1 MTTGL
6 IFDIKEFA
14 INDGPGIRLTVFMK
28 GCPLRCAWCHN
39 PEGIS
44 PQPQHN
50 RKTGCMVG
58 KEYTVE
64 ELTRRI
70 CKFRDVFDLSGGG
83 VTFSGG
89 EPTRQSEFIEACAL
103 RLNGI
108 HKTLD
113 TSGFC
118 PSATFRRLL
127 GVFDLVY
134 YDLKL
139 ADTAAHQ
146 RFTGQNNLQILE
158 NLHILDESGV
168 PYHIRIPL
176 IPEITDTEKNLSGLL
191 DILAGLRNKPQRVDP
206 LPYNILAGGK
216 YDSYGMAY
224 PLQNASAEN
233 NRDNIA
239 RFKTELCKRK
249 IRPGSG
255 SAMYYIWLV
264 NNNSPWAFEPKVKA
278 TADGRLNGEAFSTS
292 LAPSHGIKVDGV
304 LSVLKSYSVIDYSR
318 IMNGGP
324 ITIELSPSVFKSDDG
339 IKKLAGLIKYFVK
352 LGDQQLQLNVLDA
365 SVLEDAIAHP
375 EKHRNLIVRVWGWSG
390 YFTELAPEYQQ
401 HVLNRHK
408 YNI

>member
-44 PQPQHN
+44 PQPQLN
-50 RKTGCMVG
+50 RKTGCIVG
-58 KEYTVE
+58 KEYTVA
-64 ELTRRI
+64 ELARRI

-89 EPTRQSEFIEACAL
+89 EPTRQPEFVEACAL

-146 RFTGQNNLQILE
+146 RFTGRNNLQILE

-191 DILAGLRNKPQRVDP
+191 DYPCRPPQQTAARRPAALQHPCRRQIRFVRDGL
-206 LPYNILAGGK
+206 
-216 YDSYGMAY
+216 S
-224 PLQNASAEN
+224 AS
-233 NRDNIA
+233 
-239 RFKTELCKRK
+239 KRISRK
-249 IRPGSG
+249 QSG
-255 SAMYYIWLV
+255 
-264 NNNSPWAFEPKVKA
+264 
-278 TADGRLNGEAFSTS
+278 
-292 LAPSHGIKVDGV
+292 
-304 LSVLKSYSVIDYSR
+304 
-318 IMNGGP
+318 
-324 ITIELSPSVFKSDDG
+324 
-339 IKKLAGLIKYFVK
+339 
-352 LGDQQLQLNVLDA
+352 
-365 SVLEDAIAHP
+365 
-375 EKHRNLIVRVWGWSG
+375 
-390 YFTELAPEYQQ
+390 Q
-401 HVLNRHK
+401 HCPF
-408 YNI
+408 

>member
-127 GVFDLVY
+127 WRFRFGLLRPQTGRHRCTSTLYRPEQPSDSGKSAYPGRERGSLPY
-134 YDLKL
+134 QNP
-139 ADTAAHQ
+139 ADSRDYRYRKKSVRAFRYPCRPPQQTAARRPAALQHPC
-146 RFTGQNNLQILE
+146 RRNTIRTGW
-158 NLHILDESGV
+158 
-168 PYHIRIPL
+168 L
-176 IPEITDTEKNLSGLL
+176 I
-191 DILAGLRNKPQRVDP
+191 
-206 LPYNILAGGK
+206 
-216 YDSYGMAY
+216 
-224 PLQNASAEN
+224 
-233 NRDNIA
+233 
-239 RFKTELCKRK
+239 RFKTH
-249 IRPGSG
+249 P
-255 SAMYYIWLV
+255 
-264 NNNSPWAFEPKVKA
+264 PKTTGTTLPVSK
-278 TADGRLNGEAFSTS
+278 
-292 LAPSHGIKVDGV
+292 PSCA
-304 LSVLKSYSVIDYSR
+304 
-318 IMNGGP
+318 NE
-324 ITIELSPSVFKSDDG
+324 T
-339 IKKLAGLIKYFVK
+339 
-352 LGDQQLQLNVLDA
+352 
-365 SVLEDAIAHP
+365 
-375 EKHRNLIVRVWGWSG
+375 
-390 YFTELAPEYQQ
+390 
-401 HVLNRHK
+401 
-408 YNI
+408 

>member
-1 MTTGL
+1 MGGCGSIMTTGL

-44 PQPQHN
+44 PQPQLN

-64 ELTRRI
+64 ELARRI

-89 EPTRQSEFIEACAL
+89 EPTRQPEFVEACAL

-139 ADTAAHQ
+139 ADTAAYQ
-146 RFTGQNNLQILE
+146 RFTGRSNLQILE

-191 DILAGLRNKPQRVDP
+191 DILAGLRNKPLRVDP

-224 PLQNASAEN
+224 PLQNTSAEN
-233 NRDNIA
+233 NQDNIV
-239 RFKTELCKRK
+239 RFKAELRKRN
-249 IRPGSG
+249 INI
-255 SAMYYIWLV
+255 M
-264 NNNSPWAFEPKVKA
+264 
-278 TADGRLNGEAFSTS
+278 GE
-292 LAPSHGIKVDGV
+292 
-304 LSVLKSYSVIDYSR
+304 
-318 IMNGGP
+318 
-324 ITIELSPSVFKSDDG
+324 
-339 IKKLAGLIKYFVK
+339 
-352 LGDQQLQLNVLDA
+352 Q
-365 SVLEDAIAHP
+365 
-375 EKHRNLIVRVWGWSG
+375 
-390 YFTELAPEYQQ
+390 
-401 HVLNRHK
+401 
-408 YNI
+408 

>member
-58 KEYTVE
+58 KEYTVA

-89 EPTRQSEFIEACAL
+89 EPTRQSEFVEACAL

-118 PSATFRRLL
+118 PSATFSPAAWRFRFGLL
-127 GVFDLVY
+127 RPQTGRHRCTSTLYRPEQPSDSGKSAYPGQERGSLPY
-134 YDLKL
+134 QNP
-139 ADTAAHQ
+139 ADS
-146 RFTGQNNLQILE
+146 R
-158 NLHILDESGV
+158 D
-168 PYHIRIPL
+168 YRYR
-176 IPEITDTEKNLSGLL
+176 KNLSGLL

-239 RFKTELCKRK
+239 RFKAELCKRN
-249 IRPGSG
+249 INI
-255 SAMYYIWLV
+255 M
-264 NNNSPWAFEPKVKA
+264 
-278 TADGRLNGEAFSTS
+278 GE
-292 LAPSHGIKVDGV
+292 
-304 LSVLKSYSVIDYSR
+304 
-318 IMNGGP
+318 
-324 ITIELSPSVFKSDDG
+324 
-339 IKKLAGLIKYFVK
+339 
-352 LGDQQLQLNVLDA
+352 Q
-365 SVLEDAIAHP
+365 
-375 EKHRNLIVRVWGWSG
+375 
-390 YFTELAPEYQQ
+390 
-401 HVLNRHK
+401 
-408 YNI
+408 

>member
-1 MTTGL
+1 MGGCGSIMTTGL

-44 PQPQHN
+44 PQPQLN

-64 ELTRRI
+64 ELARRI

-83 VTFSGG
+83 VTFSGD

-146 RFTGQNNLQILE
+146 RFTGRNNLFWTKAEFLSIS
-158 NLHILDESGV
+158 ES
-168 PYHIRIPL
+168 L
-176 IPEITDTEKNLSGLL
+176 
-191 DILAGLRNKPQRVDP
+191 
-206 LPYNILAGGK
+206 
-216 YDSYGMAY
+216 
-224 PLQNASAEN
+224 
-233 NRDNIA
+233 
-239 RFKTELCKRK
+239 
-249 IRPGSG
+249 
-255 SAMYYIWLV
+255 
-264 NNNSPWAFEPKVKA
+264 
-278 TADGRLNGEAFSTS
+278 
-292 LAPSHGIKVDGV
+292 
-304 LSVLKSYSVIDYSR
+304 
-318 IMNGGP
+318 
-324 ITIELSPSVFKSDDG
+324 
-339 IKKLAGLIKYFVK
+339 
-352 LGDQQLQLNVLDA
+352 
-365 SVLEDAIAHP
+365 
-375 EKHRNLIVRVWGWSG
+375 
-390 YFTELAPEYQQ
+390 
-401 HVLNRHK
+401 
-408 YNI
+408 